1 MKKTKESFRDL
12 GKSHRDIFSQFIL
25 TINGDI
31 MSKIDKY
38 TKTKITL
45 IEDQIGSYGNTRLP
59 GSNDY
64 ISGADEEAYEVGMI
78 VKDEL
83 QLVITRYHN
92 AIQQLDKANELLNDM
107 RKKRELTGSNS
118 VFTQSEIENISK
130 AREAVN
136 GLPTFIEKIKWK
148 VEANMDIF
156 ESFNEQYKTKK
167 VSIEAWIPKARVS
180 SKRFGKNLDVDAML
194 AQ

>member
-1 MKKTKESFRDL
+1 
-12 GKSHRDIFSQFIL
+12 
-25 TINGDI
+25 
-31 MSKIDKY
+31 MSMQDKY
-38 TKTKITL
+38 TKDKISS
-45 IEDQIGSYGNTRLP
+45 IEAQIGSYGNTRLP

-83 QLVITRYHN
+83 QSVITRYHN
-92 AIQQLDKANELLNDM
+92 AIQQLDKANELLHDM

-118 VFTQSEIENISK
+118 VFTQSEIANISK

-136 GLPTFIEKIKWK
+136 GLPSFIERIKWK
-148 VEANMDIF
+148 VDANMDIF

-167 VSIEAWIPKARVS
+167 VSIEAWIPKARMS
-180 SKRFGKNLDVDAML
+180 SERFGKNLNVDAML
-194 AQ
+194 AE